1 MSYRTKLLGL
11 GLEDDQSLA
20 GGEEQTVDTGAQE
33 LLEVNEVAAE
43 IDQTH
48 EAVAEAQESSDQ
60 LEEVAAALESMIEAG
75 RGLSADAARFAHQ
88 SVSFATR
95 KFGIATPMPAMESF
109 STGASGQFGQTKA
122 SLEGIKETIQK
133 IWTWIKAQF
142 AKLRGHMK
150 DFWLKTFDG
159 AIRLKK
165 RAEAMMKKAE
175 AVSGSAKE
183 TQVTVSADLVGKL
196 HVGGKLGD
204 IAAELAKFKTVT
216 DALLGKVTEE
226 MVKGAEEC
234 STAIKG
240 ISFDS
245 VDKLNDG
252 IGKYLAGRTAVSTA
266 AKSIANID
274 ASGEGPHKHHKANN
288 VAVTRTDELIGGSA
302 IYFFSNDNY
311 KLGQNADEVILEA
324 LKSDAISSG
333 KVLGVAEKAPE
344 TKETKVTTLSGGA
357 VSKICE
363 EVMGIAGSVESFRR
377 NYASQEKAK
386 DAFTAA
392 GKHVESEAA
401 KAEKLDA
408 SGQKL
413 ASAFVRAINS
423 VPTMID
429 QPAQKLAQHTVS
441 TLNAVLNFA
450 QLHLN
455 QYGK

>member
-1 MSYRTKLLGL
+1 MSYRDKLLGL

-48 EAVAEAQESSDQ
+48 EAVAEAQESTDQ

-133 IWTWIKAQF
+133 IWTWIKSQL
-142 AKLRGHMK
+142 AKLRAHMK

-159 AIRLKK
+159 AARLKK

-175 AVSGSAKE
+175 GVSGAAKE

-204 IAAELAKFKTVT
+204 IAAELAGFKTVT

-245 VDKLNDG
+245 TEKLNDG
-252 IGKYLAGRTAVSTA
+252 ISKYLVGRAKVSNAGKQV
-266 AKSIANID
+266 ANKD
-274 ASGEGPHKHHKANN
+274 ASGEKAHAW
-288 VAVTRTDELIGGSA
+288 VKGEGMTASRTEELIGGSA
-302 IYFFSNDNY
+302 VYFFAAGGDATGIDGL
-311 KLGQNADEVILEA
+311 KADA
-324 LKSDAISSG
+324 KTSG
-333 KVLGVAEKAPE
+333 KVLAVAEKAPE

-363 EVMGIAGSVESFRR
+363 EVMGIAASVEAFRR
-377 NYASQEKAK
+377 NFDAQEKAK
-386 DAFTAA
+386 DSFVSA

-408 SGQKL
+408 DGQKL

-423 VPTMID
+423 VPGMID
-429 QPAQKLAQHTVS
+429 QPAQKLAQYTVS
-441 TLNAVLNFA
+441 TLNSVLNFA

>member
-1 MSYRTKLLGL
+1 MSFRQKLLSL
-11 GLEDDQSLA
+11 GLEDDQSA
-20 GGEEQTVDTGAQE
+20 VVVEGTVDTGAQE
-33 LLEVNEVAAE
+33 LLEVNEVASE

-48 EAVAEAQESSDQ
+48 EAIEEAQESSEQ
-60 LEEVAAALESMIEAG
+60 LEEVAAGLESMIVAG
-75 RGLSADAARFAHQ
+75 RGLSADSAMFAHQ
-88 SVSFATR
+88 ASSFATR
-95 KFGIATPMPAMESF
+95 KFGLAAPMPSMESF
-109 STGASGQFGQTKA
+109 STGASGQFAQTKA

-133 IWTWIKAQF
+133 IWNWIKAQF
-142 AKLRGHMK
+142 AKLRAHMK

-159 AIRLKK
+159 AARLKK

-175 AVSGSAKE
+175 GVSGSAKE
-183 TQVTVSADLVGKL
+183 TQVTVSGDLVGKL

-204 IAAELAKFKTVT
+204 IAAQLAEFKTVT

-234 STAIKG
+234 SDAIKA

-245 VDKLNDG
+245 TDKLNEG
-252 IGKYLAGRTAVSTA
+252 IGKYLVGRAKVSNAGKQVAGH
-266 AKSIANID
+266 D
-274 ASGEGPHKHHKANN
+274 ASGEKAHAW
-288 VAVTRTDELIGGSA
+288 VKGEGMTVGRTNELLGGSA
-302 IYFFSNDNY
+302 VYFFASASTATGIEGL
-311 KLGQNADEVILEA
+311 KADA
-324 LKSDAISSG
+324 KTSG

-363 EVMGIAGSVESFRR
+363 EVMGIAASVEAFKR
-377 NYASQEKAK
+377 NFEAQEKAK

-408 SGQKL
+408 DGQKL

-423 VPTMID
+423 VPGMID
-429 QPAQKLAQHTVS
+429 QPAQKLAQYTVT

>member
-1 MSYRTKLLGL
+1 MSYRDKLLGL

-48 EAVAEAQESSDQ
+48 EAVAEAQESTDQ
-60 LEEVAAALESMIEAG
+60 LEEVAAALESMIDAG

-133 IWTWIKAQF
+133 IWTWIKSQL
-142 AKLRGHMK
+142 AKLRAHMK

-159 AIRLKK
+159 AARLKK

-175 AVSGSAKE
+175 GVSGSAKE
-183 TQVTVSADLVGKL
+183 NQVVVSADLVGKL

-204 IAAELAKFKTVT
+204 VAAQLGEFKAVT

-234 STAIKG
+234 SDAIKA
-240 ISFDS
+240 ISFD
-245 VDKLNDG
+245 DTAKLNDG
-252 IGKYLAGRTAVSTA
+252 IVKYLAGRAKVSNA
-266 AKSIANID
+266 GKQIASHD
-274 ASGEGPHKHHKANN
+274 ASGEKAHAWVKNEGMS
-288 VAVTRTDELIGGSA
+288 VSRTNELLGGSA
-302 IYFFSNDNY
+302 VYFFASTSQANGIDGL
-311 KLGQNADEVILEA
+311 KADA
-324 LKSDAISSG
+324 KTSG

-344 TKETKVTTLSGGA
+344 TKETKVATLSGGA

-363 EVMGIAGSVESFRR
+363 EVMGIAASVEAFRR
-377 NYASQEKAK
+377 NFDAQEKAK
-386 DAFTAA
+386 DAFTTA

-408 SGQKL
+408 EGQKL

-423 VPTMID
+423 VPGMID
-429 QPAQKLAQHTVS
+429 QPAQKLAQYTVS